1 MLDAAAAF
9 LLYCNY
15 GERSNLSSV
24 FQVFCL
30 ILRPKTENMRNLR
43 YFLSALRIAEKQEAQ
58 ARRMAGLSNNKE
70 K

>member
-1 MLDAAAAF
+1 MLDAGAAF
-9 LLYCNY
+9 VLSYNY
-15 GERSNLSSV
+15 KERSNLSSV

-43 YFLSALRIAEKQEAQ
+43 YFLSAPRIAEKQEAQ
-58 ARRMAGLSNNKE
+58 ASRMADLSNNKE